1 MGIEARVESEDGR
14 VEAELLDPG
23 NLTAK
28 LTAPFTGSDSPCL
41 RFIDPYGDTTF
52 NQLQLPVLIGEL
64 ERAIEVATDP
74 RVKSHG
80 EALLELARKASSEV
94 HTYLKF
100 YGD

>member
-1 MGIEARVESEDGR
+1 MGIAARVESEDGEI
-14 VEAELLDPG
+14 EAELLDPD

-28 LTAPFTGSDSPCL
+28 LTAPFIESESPCL

-52 NQLQLPVLIGEL
+52 NQLQLPVLTDEL
-64 ERAIEVATDP
+64 ERAIEIASDP

-80 EALLELARKASSEV
+80 QALLRLARKAGSEV